1 MKQVVLYL
9 IQHCSKIGVTL
20 FCLLFFSQ
28 TYFPGYAESLFFTY
42 GGTTFS
48 YGKNRISYTDWF
60 NNRRET
66 HDVSGAY
73 YMPGLVLDLFVDNFI
88 GELSIDYLI
97 NQNDDS
103 DTSIQ
108 HMSWK
113 TKSKYVYSLNNSFAL
128 TLGVGLFLETP
139 PSTKKYDGGGGI
151 LSTGAIYTVNWNWKI
166 FLDIQ
171 YQYGYM
177 SLGDNSTKASYGAV
191 VGIIRKLGKL

>member
-1 MKQVVLYL
+1 
-9 IQHCSKIGVTL
+9 
-20 FCLLFFSQ
+20 
-28 TYFPGYAESLFFTY
+28 
-42 GGTTFS
+42 
-48 YGKNRISYTDWF
+48 
-60 NNRRET
+60 
-66 HDVSGAY
+66 
-73 YMPGLVLDLFVDNFI
+73 
-88 GELSIDYLI
+88 
-97 NQNDDS
+97 
-103 DTSIQ
+103 
-108 HMSWK
+108 MSWK